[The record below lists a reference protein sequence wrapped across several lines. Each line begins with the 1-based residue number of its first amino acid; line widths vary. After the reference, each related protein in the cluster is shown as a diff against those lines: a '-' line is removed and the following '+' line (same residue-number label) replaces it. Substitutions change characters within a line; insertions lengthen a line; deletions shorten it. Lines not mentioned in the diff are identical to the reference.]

1 MTDTIEIVA
10 ALIRD
15 AAGRVL
21 LVRKRGTTAFMQ
33 PGGKRD
39 CGEDDITA
47 LAREIDEELGCGLVS
62 DSIRSLGEFDAISAN
77 EPGFRVRAA
86 LYEVEVTGEIAPKG
100 RDRGDDVGRSSGTCR
115 HRAGAADPRSCIAA
129 GVTEAC
135 RRPRLNRISAT
146 LHQVVA
152 PLIFGEPDELRSRLD
167 ALVGQNRW

>member
-1 MTDTIEIVA
+1 MNGTIDIVA

-39 CGEDDITA
+39 SGEDDITT

-62 DSIRSLGEFDAISAN
+62 DSIRPLGAFDAISAN

-86 LYEVEVTGEIAPKG
+86 LYEVEVTGEIAPKAEIEAMMWV
-100 RDRGDDVGRSSGTCR
+100 DPASP
-115 HRAGAADPRSCIAA
+115 ADI
-129 GVTEAC
+129 V
-135 RRPRLNRISAT
+135 L
-146 LHQVVA
+146 A
-152 PLIFGEPDELRSRLD
+152 PLTRDHVLPLASRKRV
-167 ALVGQNRW
+167 AGRA